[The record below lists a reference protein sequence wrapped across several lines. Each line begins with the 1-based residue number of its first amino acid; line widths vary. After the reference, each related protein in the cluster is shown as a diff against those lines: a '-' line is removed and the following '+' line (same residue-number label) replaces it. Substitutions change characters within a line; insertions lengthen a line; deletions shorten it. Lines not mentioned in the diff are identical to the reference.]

1 MRRVRKLV
9 AAILGGLTATAV
21 VAVARMAGVE
31 LAPEVAG
38 LIVLVAASVA
48 TYLAPAN
55 EAPLPTLTAAEL
67 RGMADRAARQERE
80 APR

>member
-1 MRRVRKLV
+1 MRRIRKLV

-38 LIVLVAASVA
+38 LIVLVAASLS

-55 EAPLPTLTAAEL
+55 EAPT
-67 RGMADRAARQERE
+67 
-80 APR
+80 

>member
-38 LIVLVAASVA
+38 LIVLVAASTA

-55 EAPLPTLTAAEL
+55 EAPLPT
-67 RGMADRAARQERE
+67 GRE

>member
-1 MRRVRKLV
+1 MRRIRKLV

-21 VAVARMAGVE
+21 VAVANMAGVK
-31 LAPEVAG
+31 LPPEVAG
-38 LIVLVAASVA
+38 LIVLVAASLS

-67 RGMADRAARQERE
+67 RGMADRVARLERE